1 MTPAHTPSHTHLDS
15 RIAPRGA
22 KHPTSDRKE
31 VIPLPEI
38 TSVTIHYRVELEDFT
53 VNVSE
58 TYRPKRKP
66 KREPEK
72 EAPEPKQ
79 RPER

>member
-1 MTPAHTPSHTHLDS
+1 MTI
-15 RIAPRGA
+15 R
-22 KHPTSDRKE
+22 
-31 VIPLPEI
+31 
-38 TSVTIHYRVELEDFT
+38 YRVELEDFT

-58 TYRPKRKP
+58 TYKP

>member
-1 MTPAHTPSHTHLDS
+1 MTP
-15 RIAPRGA
+15 
-22 KHPTSDRKE
+22 
-31 VIPLPEI
+31 PLPEI
-38 TSVTIHYRVELEDFT
+38 TSVTIRYRVELEDFT

-58 TYRPKRKP
+58 TYKPKRKP

-72 EAPEPKQ
+72 EAPEPTQ